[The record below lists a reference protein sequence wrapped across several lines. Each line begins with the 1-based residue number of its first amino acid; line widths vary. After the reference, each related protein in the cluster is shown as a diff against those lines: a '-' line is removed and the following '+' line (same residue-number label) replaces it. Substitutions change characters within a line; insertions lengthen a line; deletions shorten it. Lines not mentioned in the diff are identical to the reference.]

1 MADNRVNYGARTFSE
16 VKSELIA
23 LIEEYY
29 PEILQDFTD
38 SSVGSM
44 IIDLNAGI
52 SNNLAIN
59 TDRAFQ
65 ETQIAYA
72 QQRDSILN
80 IAKNLG
86 FNIPNKRPSITVV
99 DFSVNVPVKGD
110 GPDFDYFPTLLPGS
124 QVIGGG
130 KIFETSDII
139 DWSSSISALGYP
151 NRSYIPNED
160 SNGIIRNYTV
170 TKREIVINGSTTI
183 FNKYI
188 TQNEVVPFYE
198 ITLPDRSVLE
208 IDRVIL
214 KEGRVTTNPTEADW
228 NNPDLLFYEVDYLA
242 QQRIFIDD
250 PNSGS
255 SVETTGAT
263 GIKVGIWQDVTRKF
277 IKEFTSNGFCKLT
290 FGGGESQFNFFDEG
304 FAKLDINTTEFLNNY
319 LSNTALGEKLKKDH
333 TLFIRY
339 RTGGGVSS
347 NVGVNVV
354 NQLGNFTLRV
364 NGARQDYNREVQR
377 SLKVNN
383 PVAAIGGNDGLSTE
397 QIRNLIKY
405 NFSAQ
410 NRAVTIS
417 DYLFKAQTMN
427 GRYGSAF
434 RANAFRE
441 NNKVVLSILGINS
454 QGKLSNT
461 SNTLLKQNI
470 TEYMTEFRMVND
482 YIEVR
487 DGRIFN
493 LAFDVDCYIDNT
505 NENNVANSII
515 NAVAN
520 YFNINNN
527 QMNQDIWLGP
537 LIETINNVNGVINVL
552 NVTVY
557 NKVGGQYSS
566 NPVEQALVNEETG
579 QIQLIDN
586 TVYSEV
592 DSQFEILNPATDIR
606 VFLRKKSNIQI

>member
-1 MADNRVNYGARTFSE
+1 MADNRVNFGARTFSE
-16 VKSELIA
+16 IKSELIA
-23 LIEEYY
+23 LIEDYY

-44 IIDLNAGI
+44 LIDLNAGV

-65 ETQIAYA
+65 ETQIEYA
-72 QQRDSILN
+72 EQRESILN

-86 FNIPNKRPSITVV
+86 FNIPNKRPSVTVV

-110 GPDFDYFPTLLPGS
+110 GPDPDYFPTLLPGS
-124 QVIGGG
+124 QVVGGG
-130 KIFETSDII
+130 KIFETTDVV
-139 DWSSSISALGYP
+139 DWNSQFSALGYP

-160 SNGIIRNYTV
+160 SNGIIRSYTA

-198 ITLPDRSVLE
+198 VTLPDRSVLE
-208 IDRVIL
+208 IDRIIL
-214 KEGRVTTNPTEADW
+214 KEGRISNNPTEADW

-242 QQRIFIDD
+242 QQRVFIDD

-255 SVETTGAT
+255 NVETTGST
-263 GIKVGIWQDVTRKF
+263 GIKVGVWQDVTRKF
-277 IKEFTSNGFCKLT
+277 IKEFTSNGFCKIT
-290 FGGGESQFNFFDEG
+290 FGAGNSEFDFFEEG
-304 FAKLDINTTEFLNNY
+304 LAKLGISTTEFLNNY

-354 NQLGNFTLRV
+354 NQLGNVTLRV
-364 NGARQDYNREVQR
+364 NGPRQDFNREVQR

-383 PVAAIGGNDGLSTE
+383 PIAAIGGNDGLSTE

-417 DYLFKAQTMN
+417 DYLFKAQTMS

-441 NNKVVLSILGINS
+441 NNKVVLVILGVDS
-454 QGKLSNT
+454 SGKLNNT

-470 TEYMTEFRMVND
+470 TEYLTEFRMVND

-493 LAFDVDCYIDNT
+493 LAFDIDCYIDNT

-515 NAVAN
+515 NAVNN
-520 YFNINNN
+520 YFNINDNR
-527 QMNQDIWLGP
+527 MNQDIWLGP
-537 LIETINNVNGVINVL
+537 LIETINNVTGVINVL
-552 NVTVY
+552 DIKVF

-566 NPVEQALVNEETG
+566 NPVEQELISEETG
-579 QIQLIDN
+579 EIRLINN

-592 DSQFEILNPATDIR
+592 DSMFEIKFPETDIR